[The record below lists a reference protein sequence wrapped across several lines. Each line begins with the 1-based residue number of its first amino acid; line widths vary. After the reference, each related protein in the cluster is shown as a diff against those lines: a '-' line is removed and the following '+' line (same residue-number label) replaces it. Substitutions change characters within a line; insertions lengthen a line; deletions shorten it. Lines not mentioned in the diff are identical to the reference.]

1 MSSVNEPPARLYYLD
16 WLRVLAMLG
25 VFFYHNARFF
35 DGFSD
40 WHVKNAAT
48 NLTASI
54 YRAFVEQWGMPLFFL
69 LAGAGTFFAL
79 KVIRPWQ
86 YVQERTLRL
95 LIPLIFGMLIIVA
108 PQAYYEA
115 IHHGAVINGNI
126 FQIYIQYFKTLPD
139 LNWYHLWF
147 LEQLFIFSIVSIPI
161 IIPLGKMK
169 TSIVSRIAVIFSKP
183 WALLLVVV
191 LCFAVN
197 AFVYPDGFWGAHAWS
212 GWNIINNLLFFIFGY
227 ILIANEHIMD
237 TIKRIGW
244 VALFLGIVASACLF
258 LFVDELSNPTDY
270 YGTSRYILSQ
280 LVQALNTWCWIV
292 VIFKLGS
299 RYLTQNNKFL
309 KYANEA
315 VLPFYILHQTVI
327 ITIGFYVVQWNS
339 GVWLKYLVISST
351 SFIAIM
357 AIYELLV
364 RRFNVFRFLF
374 GMRLKRKS
382 PIPIELPRITS

>member
-95 LIPLIFGMLIIVA
+95 IIPLIFGMLIIVA

-169 TSIVSRIAVIFSKP
+169 TSIVSRIAVIFNKP

-339 GVWLKYLVISST
+339 GVGLKYLVISST

>member
-40 WHVKNAAT
+40 WHVKNATT
-48 NLTASI
+48 NLAASI

-95 LIPLIFGMLIIVA
+95 IIPLIFGMLIIVA

-126 FQIYIQYFKTLPD
+126 FQIYIQYFNTLPD

-169 TSIVSRIAVIFSKP
+169 TSIVSRIAVIFNKP
-183 WALLLVVV
+183 LALLLAVV
-191 LCFAVN
+191 LSFAVN
-197 AFVYPDGFWGAHAWS
+197 AFVYPDGFWGTHTWS
-212 GWNIINNLLFFIFGY
+212 GWNIINNLIFFIFGY

-244 VALFLGIVASACLF
+244 IALFLGIVASACLF

-280 LVQALNTWCWIV
+280 FIQALNMWCWIV
-292 VIFKLGS
+292 VILKLGS

-339 GVWLKYLVISST
+339 GIWLKYLVISST

>member
-126 FQIYIQYFKTLPD
+126 FQIYIQYFNTLPD

-244 VALFLGIVASACLF
+244 IALFLGIVASACLF

-280 LVQALNTWCWIV
+280 FIQALNMWCWIV
-292 VIFKLGS
+292 VILKLGS

-339 GVWLKYLVISST
+339 GIWLKYLVISST